1 MFLHYITIALRNLAK
16 YKAQTVISVVSLA
29 VGMTVLAVIQCLL
42 FLIRKPAVYSEPY
55 ADRCYTI
62 WLKNEK
68 DGIGKTYNFTSTHAD
83 LLSNGGGM
91 SCVERL
97 FPKNGS
103 FESGYVNFLLDDGS
117 YRRKPLDYEL
127 VKNDYPNYRGL
138 RSAITGRKVPVLHK
152 NEVLLSQSMARK
164 VFADR
169 NPIGA
174 TLSFQFRNEERDYV
188 LADVFEDVPLTESE
202 DHHLLLSFYDDDNFD
217 WNAAWI
223 PYVEV
228 MLKEGCTP
236 EQLKAEADARLE
248 PCGLTVEV
256 KSLKGSGNSISDVTR
271 GIIWLA
277 GSLILLSALISFLRM
292 QVQLIRMRG
301 REFALRRVNG
311 ASASKLFLMLFVE
324 YAITVLLCTLLSLVM
339 TKLLIGF
346 ADSRL
351 AGYLSE
357 YNWKWNGIYRTILT
371 IGAAMLAICTVI
383 IAIWVKTTVRSGYT
397 LMDNIR
403 DSGGLMRK
411 IMLAIQTVI
420 SMVFISGTL
429 SLLQFVAG
437 ESKLYNIP
445 DNERFFK
452 QCILVQSYMI
462 NDRAALHRELQNSR
476 LAQQVIPYS
485 EDFRKRHNDLD
496 DPVGKLL
503 DDMRM
508 QYIRNYHLPDTS
520 LFGFYGM
527 HIGWK
532 RMPEPGESYVLLSE
546 GYSDLYTQSG
556 EPIPDMSST
565 SDGRMLPVLGTY
577 TAKPY
582 SRLVSERIGIAVI
595 TPGED
600 RIYDY
605 YIMVPKKGQY
615 QALLSDVQ
623 EVVSNLSP
631 ELVDPNV
638 FNFRDKIGGE
648 VIMLDAMRGGS
659 LILSGICLIVCAMSL
674 YSTLLMSIRARRKEV
689 AIRKVN
695 GARKSDVAMM
705 FGRLYITLAVV
716 SILISA
722 PIAILFNNAVIQMSE
737 GDLTASDISPW
748 LSVAGGIIFMLIVIT
763 LTVWSS
769 IKGIMKLNPVEYIE
783 TE

>member
-1 MFLHYITIALRNLAK
+1 MFLHSITIALRNLAK

-29 VGMTVLAVIQCLL
+29 VGMTVLAVIQCLM

-83 LLSNGGGM
+83 LLSDGGGM

-152 NEVLLSQSMARK
+152 NEVLLSQSMARN

-174 TLSFQFRNEERDYV
+174 TLSFQFRNEARDYV

-292 QVQLIRMRG
+292 QVQLLRMRG

-351 AGYLSE
+351 AGFLSE
-357 YNWKWNGIYRTILT
+357 NNWKWNGIYKTILT

-420 SMVFISGTL
+420 CMVFISGTL

-437 ESKLYNIP
+437 ESKLYNVP
-445 DNERFFK
+445 DNERFYK
-452 QCILVQSYMI
+452 QCVLVQSYMI

-485 EDFRKRHNDLD
+485 ADFEKRHNDLD

-532 RMPEPGESYVLLSE
+532 RMPEPRESYVLLSE

-577 TAKPY
+577 TTKPY

-638 FNFRDKIGGE
+638 FNFRDKIGVE

-674 YSTLLMSIRARRKEV
+674 YSTLLLSIRARRKEV

-695 GARKSDVAMM
+695 GARKRDVAMM

-722 PIAILFNNAVIQMSE
+722 PVAILFNNAVIQMSE
-737 GDLTASDISPW
+737 GDLTSNDISPW

>member
-1 MFLHYITIALRNLAK
+1 M
-16 YKAQTVISVVSLA
+16 
-29 VGMTVLAVIQCLL
+29 
-42 FLIRKPAVYSEPY
+42 
-55 ADRCYTI
+55 
-62 WLKNEK
+62 
-68 DGIGKTYNFTSTHAD
+68 
-83 LLSNGGGM
+83 
-91 SCVERL
+91 
-97 FPKNGS
+97 
-103 FESGYVNFLLDDGS
+103 
-117 YRRKPLDYEL
+117 
-127 VKNDYPNYRGL
+127 
-138 RSAITGRKVPVLHK
+138 
-152 NEVLLSQSMARK
+152 
-164 VFADR
+164 
-169 NPIGA
+169 
-174 TLSFQFRNEERDYV
+174 
-188 LADVFEDVPLTESE
+188 FEDVPLTESE

-357 YNWKWNGIYRTILT
+357 CNWEWNGIYKTILA

-445 DNERFFK
+445 DNERFYK

-577 TAKPY
+577 TSKPY

-638 FNFRDKIGGE
+638 FNFRDKIGVE

-659 LILSGICLIVCAMSL
+659 LILSGICLIICAMSL

-705 FGRLYITLAVV
+705 FGR
-716 SILISA
+716 
-722 PIAILFNNAVIQMSE
+722 
-737 GDLTASDISPW
+737 
-748 LSVAGGIIFMLIVIT
+748 
-763 LTVWSS
+763 
-769 IKGIMKLNPVEYIE
+769 
-783 TE
+783 

>member
-1 MFLHYITIALRNLAK
+1 M
-16 YKAQTVISVVSLA
+16 
-29 VGMTVLAVIQCLL
+29 
-42 FLIRKPAVYSEPY
+42 
-55 ADRCYTI
+55 
-62 WLKNEK
+62 
-68 DGIGKTYNFTSTHAD
+68 
-83 LLSNGGGM
+83 
-91 SCVERL
+91 ERL

-103 FESGYVNFLLDDGS
+103 SESGYVNFLLDDGS

-292 QVQLIRMRG
+292 QVQLLRMRG

-357 YNWKWNGIYRTILT
+357 CNWEWNGIYKTILA

-411 IMLAIQTVI
+411 IMLA
-420 SMVFISGTL
+420 
-429 SLLQFVAG
+429 
-437 ESKLYNIP
+437 K
-445 DNERFFK
+445 
-452 QCILVQSYMI
+452 
-462 NDRAALHRELQNSR
+462 
-476 LAQQVIPYS
+476 
-485 EDFRKRHNDLD
+485 RK
-496 DPVGKLL
+496 K
-503 DDMRM
+503 
-508 QYIRNYHLPDTS
+508 
-520 LFGFYGM
+520 
-527 HIGWK
+527 
-532 RMPEPGESYVLLSE
+532 
-546 GYSDLYTQSG
+546 
-556 EPIPDMSST
+556 
-565 SDGRMLPVLGTY
+565 
-577 TAKPY
+577 
-582 SRLVSERIGIAVI
+582 
-595 TPGED
+595 
-600 RIYDY
+600 
-605 YIMVPKKGQY
+605 
-615 QALLSDVQ
+615 
-623 EVVSNLSP
+623 
-631 ELVDPNV
+631 
-638 FNFRDKIGGE
+638 
-648 VIMLDAMRGGS
+648 
-659 LILSGICLIVCAMSL
+659 
-674 YSTLLMSIRARRKEV
+674 
-689 AIRKVN
+689 
-695 GARKSDVAMM
+695 
-705 FGRLYITLAVV
+705 
-716 SILISA
+716 
-722 PIAILFNNAVIQMSE
+722 
-737 GDLTASDISPW
+737 
-748 LSVAGGIIFMLIVIT
+748 
-763 LTVWSS
+763 
-769 IKGIMKLNPVEYIE
+769 
-783 TE
+783 